1 MKHFHA
7 SMAAAVLMAA
17 AIAAAHAA
25 SPEGSSNLESTRAAL
40 TKWVETQEI
49 IAHEK
54 KDWQQ
59 GKELLTSRIE
69 VVGKEIEMV
78 EAQLATARGERGEAD
93 QAHSAVRSEL
103 RAIQDTT
110 GRLNGHLVELESR
123 ARHLFESLAAVRTEK
138 IKPLYDRMPADAAAA
153 ARVTMAE
160 RFQNVLGILGEIN
173 RLNTEITVAT
183 EIRPLSDGKPSQVK
197 TIYLGLG
204 QAYYVSAGGETGV
217 GRPSEKGWV
226 WEPTPGLATQINDV
240 LEVIQ
245 NKASPH
251 FVPLPVILK

>member
-93 QAHSAVRSEL
+93 QANSAVRSEL
-103 RAIQDTT
+103 RAIQDTRSEERRVGKG
-110 GRLNGHLVELESR
+110 GR
-123 ARHLFESLAAVRTEK
+123 
-138 IKPLYDRMPADAAAA
+138 
-153 ARVTMAE
+153 
-160 RFQNVLGILGEIN
+160 
-173 RLNTEITVAT
+173 
-183 EIRPLSDGKPSQVK
+183 
-197 TIYLGLG
+197 
-204 QAYYVSAGGETGV
+204 
-217 GRPSEKGWV
+217 GR
-226 WEPTPGLATQINDV
+226 
-240 LEVIQ
+240 
-245 NKASPH
+245 
-251 FVPLPVILK
+251 